1 MEWKGINAIF
11 LTEYLDDK
19 RLLAEKKL
27 KLNRLCN
34 FVTTEYRSDLSEVKD
49 KLKEEIAVLEK
60 KIRIFIS
67 SLNKQQ
73 LQSLL
78 FMSLNMNA
86 DVWVINR
93 GFEIRF

>member
-34 FVTTEYRSDLSEVKD
+34 FVTTEYRSDLSEV
-49 KLKEEIAVLEK
+49 
-60 KIRIFIS
+60 R
-67 SLNKQQ
+67 NC
-73 LQSLL
+73 
-78 FMSLNMNA
+78 
-86 DVWVINR
+86 
-93 GFEIRF
+93 

>member
-11 LTEYLDDK
+11 LTEYIDDK

-86 DVWVINR
+86 DV
-93 GFEIRF
+93 

>member
-49 KLKEEIAVLEK
+49 KLKEEVAVLEK

-78 FMSLNMNA
+78 FM
-86 DVWVINR
+86 
-93 GFEIRF
+93 

>member
-49 KLKEEIAVLEK
+49 KLKEEVAVLEK

-86 DVWVINR
+86 DV
-93 GFEIRF
+93 

>member
-19 RLLAEKKL
+19 RLLTEKKL

-86 DVWVINR
+86 DV
-93 GFEIRF
+93 

>member
-27 KLNRLCN
+27 KLNRLCY

-86 DVWVINR
+86 DV
-93 GFEIRF
+93 

>member
-19 RLLAEKKL
+19 LLLAEKKL

-86 DVWVINR
+86 DV
-93 GFEIRF
+93 

>member
-86 DVWVINR
+86 DV
-93 GFEIRF
+93 